1 MALDPLE
8 QGPYRFQIML
18 KFSQDGP
25 TADKQM
31 RAVIFYLTT
40 FGYIDGDFDD
50 SEKQF
55 VRNYVKKL
63 IESRVHDAVAESEQ
77 QLRAEL
83 IAKFTAHFHEVFEGI
98 DRQVKELFTE
108 AVAEGEAQ
116 DNFVHGKL
124 KLRCFEIFKSFDT
137 GNQEQLMDTIDEL
150 IHADGQ
156 VHPAELKFRA
166 EFAALLEEDLGV
178 ELLEDDTQRR
188 SSAVAQDQKLVPPLE
203 NHPFFEQFEHHYT
216 TDPTRLRQQIE
227 ADRKLIDQVIA
238 QLDKQRAAGAGK
250 LTGKRT
256 VAELRGTEPFLDGH
270 VNVISPKPGREYELI
285 VVGDLH
291 GCYSCLK
298 AVLMQSDFFAK
309 VNRFVSDPE
318 HTPEPKLVLLGDY
331 IDRGMFSYQGV
342 LRSAMQLFLRAPEHV
357 YLLRGNHEYYIEH
370 QGRVLG
376 AVRPSEAMNTLKPHL
391 SQEVF
396 AHYMKLFDALPNML
410 FFERMLFVHGGIA
423 RDLLLKEKY
432 KDLSSLND
440 WDIRFQMMWSDPSS
454 ADVIPATL
462 QEQSSRFPF
471 GRLQSQA
478 FLQRI
483 GCHTLVR
490 GHEKVDEGFR
500 RVYDDA
506 NQLLITLFSAGGS
519 NNKDLPPES
528 GYRSVTPMAMTVKY
542 KDGQSQI
549 IPWQIDYARYNSPD
563 TNKFFESHP
572 EIEHQPG

>member
-1 MALDPLE
+1 
-8 QGPYRFQIML
+8 ML

-50 SEKQF
+50 SEKEF
-55 VRNYVKKL
+55 VRGYVRKL
-63 IESRVHDAVAESEQ
+63 IEARVHDAVAASDQ
-77 QLRAEL
+77 KLRDEL
-83 IAKFTAHFHEVFEGI
+83 VGKFTSHFHEVFEGI

-116 DNFVHGKL
+116 DNFVHSKL
-124 KLRCFEIFKSFDT
+124 KLRCFEIFKGFDAT
-137 GNQEQLMDTIDEL
+137 NQEQLMSTIDEL

-156 VHPAELKFRA
+156 VHPAELKFRG
-166 EFAALLEEDLGV
+166 ELAALLEADLGV
-178 ELLEDDTQRR
+178 ELLEDGSRR
-188 SSAVAQDQKLVPPLE
+188 TSAVGKDQKLVPTLE
-203 NHPFFEQFEHHYT
+203 NHPFFQQFEYHYT
-216 TDPTRLRQQIE
+216 TDPARLRQQVE
-227 ADRKLIDQVIA
+227 SDRKLIDRVLA
-238 QLDKQRAAGAGK
+238 QLEKQRAAGAGK
-250 LTGKRT
+250 LAGKRS
-256 VAELRGTEPFLDGH
+256 VAEFSGREPFLDDH
-270 VNVISPKPGREYELI
+270 VHMVPPLPGREYELI

-309 VNRFVSDPE
+309 VNRFVGDPE
-318 HTPEPKLVLLGDY
+318 HHPEPKLILLGDY

-342 LRSAMQLFLRAPEHV
+342 LRSAMQLFLRAPDHV

-396 AHYMKLFDALPNML
+396 AHYMQLFDALPNML
-410 FFERMLFVHGGIA
+410 FFERLLFVHGGIA

-454 ADVIPATL
+454 ADVIPAAL
-462 QEQSSRFPF
+462 QEQTSRFPF

-478 FLQRI
+478 FLQRV

-490 GHEKVDEGFR
+490 GHEKVNEGFR

-506 NQLLITLFSAGGS
+506 NQLLITLFSAGGAD
-519 NNKDLPPES
+519 NKDIPADS
-528 GYRSVTPMAMTVKY
+528 SYRSVTPMALTIKH
-542 KDGQSQI
+542 KAGESEL
-549 IPWQIDYARYNSPD
+549 IPWKIDYQRYNSAIN
-563 TNKFFESHP
+563 NKFFESSP
-572 EIEHQPG
+572 EIEHLPG